1 MAEREGDVVERAK
14 AALEGVTEG
23 PWETSV
29 HAMPG
34 ATVDE
39 WYVREITHTFDP
51 NMHRLNVLKVRGAT
65 HAARQCCWPPT
76 VADAEFIASARS
88 LVPELIAEVER
99 LRSYKSLPLDMVW
112 QDYYSPDDV
121 LKIRQPLDAEI
132 EQLRAEVVRLRAQE
146 TRIRELCAETEDEK
160 WRRKIARAFDGSTFP
175 HMVRADDVL
184 AALDTEGE
192 A

>member
-1 MAEREGDVVERAK
+1 MSDVVARAK

-23 PWETSV
+23 PWETRV

-51 NMHRLNVLKVRGAT
+51 SMHRLNVLKVRGAT

-88 LVPELIAEVER
+88 LVPELIAEVE
-99 LRSYKSLPLDMVW
+99 LKSAQLAEW
-112 QDYYSPDDV
+112 RAQY
-121 LKIRQPLDAEI
+121 DAI
-132 EQLRAEVVRLRAQE
+132 NAENERLRAQE
-146 TRIRELCAETEDEK
+146 ARIRELCEDPS
-160 WRRKIARAFDGSTFP
+160 RGPLYPYKI
-175 HMVRADDVL
+175 L
-184 AALDTEGE
+184 AALEGE
-192 A
+192 EV

>member
-1 MAEREGDVVERAK
+1 MSDVVERAK

-99 LRSYKSLPLDMVW
+99 LR
-112 QDYYSPDDV
+112 
-121 LKIRQPLDAEI
+121 
-132 EQLRAEVVRLRAQE
+132 AQE
-146 TRIRELCAETEDEK
+146 TRIRELCEDPSHGPLYPY
-160 WRRKIARAFDGSTFP
+160 KILD
-175 HMVRADDVL
+175 
-184 AALDTEGE
+184 ALDTEGE